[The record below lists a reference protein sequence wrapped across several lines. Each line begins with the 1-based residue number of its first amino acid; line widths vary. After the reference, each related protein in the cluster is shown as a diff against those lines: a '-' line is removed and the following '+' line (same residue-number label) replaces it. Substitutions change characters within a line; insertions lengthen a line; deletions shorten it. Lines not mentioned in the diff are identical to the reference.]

1 MAFKDILVY
10 VDTAKSCPER
20 LAVAVRLAARHG
32 AHLIGLH
39 VRSLAVVPT
48 FIFSELGSQLSALQ
62 SQFAA
67 ETAAEAKDLFDA
79 AVAGSALSVEWRDVS
94 GDAIDVVPLHS
105 RYADVTIV
113 GQASL
118 DDDDDILAERG
129 LVDHLVL
136 EAGRPVL
143 VVPAV
148 GHYPTLGDKVLMAWN
163 SSRESTRATADALPI
178 LELSRQVNVLAINPR
193 GGQMGHGDVPGSD
206 ICLHLAR
213 HGVTAVCESIAS
225 DDIEVGSM
233 LLSRAADDEADLLV
247 MGAYG
252 RSRLRELVLGGATR
266 HILAHMTIPVFLSH

>member
-1 MAFKDILVY
+1 MAFKEILVY

-20 LAVAVRLAARHG
+20 LGLAVRLALVHG

-39 VRSLAVVPT
+39 VRSPVVMPT
-48 FIFSELGSQLSALQ
+48 FIFSELGSQLTELQ

-67 ETAAEAKDLFDA
+67 ESAAEAKDLFDA
-79 AVAGSALSVEWRDVS
+79 AVAGFGLSVEWRDVV
-94 GDAIDVVPLHS
+94 GDVIDVVPLHG
-105 RYADVTIV
+105 RYADLTIV

-118 DDDDDILAERG
+118 DDDDDTLAERG

-163 SSRESTRATADALPI
+163 SSRESTRAAADALPI
-178 LELSRQVNVLAINPR
+178 LALARQVNVLAINPH
-193 GGQMGHGDVPGSD
+193 GGQAGHGDVPGAD

-213 HGVTAVCESIAS
+213 HGVKAVCESIAA
-225 DDIEVGSM
+225 DDMEVGSM
-233 LLSRAADDEADLLV
+233 LLSRAADDDADLLV

-266 HILAHMTIPVFLSH
+266 HILAHMTLPVFLSH

>member
-39 VRSLAVVPT
+39 VRSPAVVPT
-48 FIFSELGSQLSALQ
+48 FIFSELGPQLSELQ
-62 SQFAA
+62 SQFSA

-94 GDAIDVVPLHS
+94 GDALDEVPLHS
-105 RYADVTIV
+105 RYADLTIV

-118 DDDDDILAERG
+118 DDDDDALVERG

-163 SSRESTRATADALPI
+163 SSRESTRAVADALPI
-178 LELSRQVNVLAINPR
+178 LALSRLVTVLAINPH
-193 GGQMGHGDVPGSD
+193 GGQMGHGDVPGAD

-213 HGVTAVCESIAS
+213 HGVTAVCESITS

-266 HILAHMTIPVFLSH
+266 HILAHMTVPVFLSH